1 MDGRLEAGFVIDV
14 HLVGAAVHAFP
25 LPLDRLE
32 SRHLSF
38 QLLLRKKKKKKNKRK
53 RNSRVEQREASDA
66 FLQARRR
73 RNDAAR

>member
-38 QLLLRKKKKKKNKRK
+38 QLLLRKKKKKNKRK